1 MKKQLADV
9 SYQNLLEEILVH
21 GTKKTDRT
29 GTGTTSLFGT
39 QMRFNLEDGFP
50 LLTTKKL
57 PFRIILGEL
66 LWFVNG
72 DTKLKTLLLQN
83 IHIWDEWPFKHYLI
97 ANKLPIPKVNS
108 QEWTAQMKEFT
119 DKIVSDDDFDSK
131 WGDLGPVYGK
141 QWRDWD
147 IGDGKSID
155 QLKDAVNMIRK
166 SPDSRRIIVSAWNPA
181 EIEEMAKAGLPPCHC
196 LFQFFVADGK
206 LSCQLYQ
213 RSCDTF
219 LGVPFNIASYALLT
233 IMIASV
239 TGLKPGEFV
248 WTGGDTHIYSNHME
262 QVKEQLTRE
271 PRKSPR
277 VVIKRKV
284 DEIWDYKVEDFELVD
299 YDPHPPIKAPIA
311 V

>member
-1 MKKQLADV
+1 MKTNHPDTEYL
-9 SYQNLLEEILVH
+9 NLLRNILENGV
-21 GTKKTDRT
+21 KKTDRT

-39 QMRFNLEDGFP
+39 QMRFDLSQGFP

-57 PFRIILGEL
+57 PFKVILGEL

-72 DTKLKTLLLQN
+72 DTKLRTLLLHN
-83 IHIWDEWPFKHYLI
+83 INIWNEWPFKHYLI
-97 ANKLPIPKVNS
+97 ANKLPMPQVNS
-108 QEWTAQMKEFT
+108 TEWTEQMKTFT
-119 DKIVSDDDFDSK
+119 DKIVSDDAFNMQ

-141 QWRDWD
+141 QWRDWKTS
-147 IGDGKSID
+147 DGKSVD
-155 QLKDAVNMIRK
+155 QLKDAINMIRK

-239 TGLKPGEFV
+239 TGLKPGEFI
-248 WTGGDTHIYSNHME
+248 WTGGDTHIYSNHMD
-262 QVKEQLTRE
+262 QVNEQLARE
-271 PRKSPR
+271 PRMSPH
-277 VVIKRKV
+277 VKIKRQV
-284 DEIWDYKVEDFELVD
+284 AEIWDFTIDDFELIN
-299 YDPHPPIKAPIA
+299 YDPHPGIKAPIA